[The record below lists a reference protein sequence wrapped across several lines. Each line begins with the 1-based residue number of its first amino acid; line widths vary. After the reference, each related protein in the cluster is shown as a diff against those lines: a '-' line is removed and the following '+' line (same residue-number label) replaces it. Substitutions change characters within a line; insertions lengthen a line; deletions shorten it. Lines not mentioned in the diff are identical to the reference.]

1 MFDEPKRR
9 PTVDDLLLD
18 LWFDNFVGRDECNE
32 DWEFDIDVEACSELT
47 PAQEVHHILPLSRGG
62 THDDSNLMALCKPC
76 HSEITAR
83 DGDRWHTR

>member
-18 LWFDNFVGRDECNE
+18 IWFDNFVGRDECNE

-47 PAQEVHHILPLSRGG
+47 PAQEARLPCGCRGY
-62 THDDSNLMALCKPC
+62 
-76 HSEITAR
+76 
-83 DGDRWHTR
+83 